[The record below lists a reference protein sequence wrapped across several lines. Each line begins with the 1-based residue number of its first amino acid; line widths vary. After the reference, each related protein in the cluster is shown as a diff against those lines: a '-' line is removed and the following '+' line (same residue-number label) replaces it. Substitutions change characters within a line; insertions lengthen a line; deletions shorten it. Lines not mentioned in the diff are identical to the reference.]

1 MTAGEV
7 TAVRDIERM
16 IGRPIDKI
24 SLEGYDWDSLRGSAE
39 AKPIASVNRAGHRFG
54 TRKTADLTPEQ
65 LQALLSVG

>member
-7 TAVRDIERM
+7 TIVRDIERLL
-16 IGRPIDKI
+16 GRAIDKV
-24 SLEGYDWDSLRGSAE
+24 SLEGYDWDSNRGA
-39 AKPIASVNRAGHRFG
+39 ADTRPTAAVNRAGHRFG